1 MAGRRAT
8 EAQEPVVE
16 EEAAARQGGVQA
28 LETGLSVLDVFA
40 DTTRPMMLKDIAA
53 AAQMHPAKVHRYLA
67 SFVRR
72 GYVEQDAQGRYSLG
86 RGALRI
92 GLASLA
98 ALDAVRLVTPLL
110 DELSL
115 ALEETVLAAVWGNR
129 GPTVVQWRDSPRPV
143 MVNVR
148 PGSVMP
154 LLSSAT
160 GRVFAAF
167 MDERLTGGLI
177 AEELK
182 GRAAEGLHPA
192 SAGEVRELLDA
203 VRRSQVGRV
212 TGDLLPG
219 VNSVSAPVFDYDGR
233 LVLAISALGNSAR
246 FDADPAGPIAVA
258 VRKAAGTLSARLGYA
273 VAEAPAE
280 STS

>member
-1 MAGRRAT
+1 MATRARAARTQDFDDDT
-8 EAQEPVVE
+8 EAES
-16 EEAAARQGGVQA
+16 RSGGVQS

-40 DTTRPMMLKDIAA
+40 DATRPMMLKDIALA
-53 AAQMHPAKVHRYLA
+53 AGMHPAKAHRYLA
-67 SFVRR
+67 SFINR
-72 GYVEQDAQGRYSLG
+72 GYVTQDFHGRYALG

-98 ALDAVRLVTPLL
+98 GLDAVRLAGPVLE
-110 DELSL
+110 DLSA

-167 MDERLTGGLI
+167 MDERLTAPVI
-177 AEELK
+177 ADELK
-182 GRAAEGLHPA
+182 AMGRHKRTGPA
-192 SAGEVRELLDA
+192 TARAVRELLA
-203 VRRSQVGRV
+203 EVRANHMGRV

-219 VNSVSAPVFDYDGR
+219 VNSVSAPVFNHESR
-233 LVLAISALGNSAR
+233 LVLAISALGSDAGFEVAPDGAMAR
-246 FDADPAGPIAVA
+246 AVKRAAAD
-258 VRKAAGTLSARLGYA
+258 LSARLGYRG
-273 VAEAPAE
+273 APLP
-280 STS
+280 